1 MTKIKIILLCL
12 KKTTFTYGK
21 IALVS
26 SCVHLSNYV
35 VFPDLA
41 DSSLT
46 KRMTDNAKYEIS
58 RRKPLKFWKVGT
70 LVGEL

>member
-12 KKTTFTYGK
+12 KKTTFTYG
-21 IALVS
+21 
-26 SCVHLSNYV
+26 NYV